1 MAKCPICNS
10 RKGKRHCTRT
20 GDGCR
25 YRQKTK
31 LGDVEYSTVGKGTPI
46 LFVHGGH
53 SNCDETLCHKGFDLE
68 KFQLITPSRPGY
80 GKTPLDNNKTPQQAA
95 ELFVE
100 LLNSLALEKV
110 IIYGISA
117 GGLTAI
123 ELASNYPDKV
133 NKLIL
138 ASAISKKWL
147 DEQGKIY
154 KTAQRIFNSN
164 VERFTWGMVR
174 FFSKIFPSMI
184 AKSFYPQ
191 FSKNPVHKLDRD
203 DINELI
209 SSLKFY
215 RSRTGFLND
224 IDQNI
229 NRDIVAKIK
238 CPTLIIHSKNDHSVS
253 LEHAKHANN
262 MIENSKIEI
271 LQNEWGHLFW
281 IGNDS
286 NDSIRKTIEFIEE

>member
-1 MAKCPICNS
+1 MSSKVIN
-10 RKGKRHCTRT
+10 TR
-20 GDGCR
+20 
-25 YRQKTK
+25 
-31 LGDVEYSTVGKGTPI
+31 LGEIEYCSVGKGIPI

-53 SNCDETLCHKGFDLE
+53 SNCNETLCHKGFDLE

-80 GKTPLDNNKTPQQAA
+80 GKTPLNNNKTPRQAA
-95 ELFVE
+95 DLTVE
-100 LLNSLALEKV
+100 LLDYLSVDNV

-133 NKLIL
+133 SKLIL

-154 KTAQRIFNSN
+154 KTAKKMFNPK
-164 VERFTWGMVR
+164 VEKFIWGMVR
-174 FFSKIFPSMI
+174 FFSSIFPNMI

-191 FSKNPVHKLDRD
+191 FSKNPVHKLKKD
-203 DINELI
+203 DIQELV
-209 SSLKFY
+209 STMKYYNSKM
-215 RSRTGFLND
+215 GFLND

-229 NRDIVAKIK
+229 NDELITKIK
-238 CPTLIIHSKNDHSVS
+238 CPTLIIHSENDNSVS
-253 LEHAKHANN
+253 LEHPKYANK

-281 IGNDS
+281 IGIDS
-286 NDSIRKTIEFIEE
+286 KKSIEKTIEFIEE